1 VITTMPTE
9 RRTSLVFDPVGLSR
23 PQRDGRAC
31 VVCMKAWPLP
41 EVQVGRL
48 PDDADLYACAECADL
63 LPDTAEI
70 LVPVPASRPR
80 LDLHYLTDPVRT
92 LIERV
97 QARHISP

>member
-1 VITTMPTE
+1 MPTE

-48 PDDADLYACAECADL
+48 PDDRDVYACAECSDL
-63 LPDTAEI
+63 LTDAAGI
-70 LVPVPASRPR
+70 LVSVAPSRPHHR
-80 LDLHYLTDPVRT
+80 LDLHYLTGPVRT